1 MAKPKTPRDANP
13 DPITD
18 EPGAHPVETGVG
30 AALGGAAAGAAA
42 GAVAGPIGTV
52 AGAVIGGIAGGYA
65 GKAAGEY
72 MDPTAEEA
80 FWREHY
86 KSRNYYEAGKP
97 YDYYHPAYE
106 YGWESSSRYRDQNF
120 KEVEAELERDWPN
133 RRADDEFEWD
143 DARPVVEDAWN
154 RVKNPEAY
162 DTTIEARR
170 PPR

>member
-1 MAKPKTPRDANP
+1 VAKPKVPQDANP
-13 DPITD
+13 DPITE
-18 EPGAHPVETGVG
+18 EPGSHPIETGVG
-30 AALGGAAAGAAA
+30 AALGGAAAGAAV

-52 AGAVIGGIAGGYA
+52 AGAVVGGVAGGYA

-72 MDPTAEEA
+72 FDPTREEA

-86 KSRNYYEAGKP
+86 KNRSYYEPGKD

-106 YGWESSSRYRDQNF
+106 YGWESSSRYRDRNF
-120 KEVEAELERDWPN
+120 AAAATELERDWPN
-133 RRADDEFEWD
+133 RRADSDLEWD

-154 RVKNPEAY
+154 RVRQPNAF
-162 DTTIEARR
+162 DTTIDMKR